1 MPALRRPPLRRISAP
16 MTLALETGDKVVD
29 VRIDR
34 RARQLLLKVN
44 PNGDL
49 ELVLPPYVS
58 RRAGLEFLEERRL
71 WISQQLRRI
80 PQPIPLAIGIEIPI
94 LGTPHRIVQ
103 KDACGRGAA
112 WFETSADQGLPL
124 LCVTGKPEHITR
136 RLTDFLKAEAR
147 RRLIPMAERHAQ
159 KLSMPLKRI
168 RFAETRRQWGSCT
181 AAGDLSFSWRLIL
194 APEWIADYVVAHEVA
209 HLRELNH
216 SPRFWHLVA
225 QLIGDRRTVTAARLW
240 LRRQGDHLHQYG

>member
-16 MTLALETGDKVVD
+16 ITLALETGDKIVD

-34 RARQLLLKVN
+34 RARQLLLKVSH
-44 PNGDL
+44 NGDL
-49 ELVLPPYVS
+49 QLVLPPYVS
-58 RRAGLEFLEERRL
+58 RRTGLEFLHERQL

-80 PQPIPLAIGIEIPI
+80 PQPIPLVIGTEIPI
-94 LGTPHRIVQ
+94 LGVPHRITQ
-103 KDACGRGAA
+103 KDTCGQGAA
-112 WFETSADQGLPL
+112 WFETSADHGLPL

-147 RRLIPMAERHAQ
+147 RRLVPMAERHAQ
-159 KLSMPLKRI
+159 KLGVSLKRI

-181 AAGDLSFSWRLIL
+181 AAGDLSFSWRLVL

-216 SPRFWHLVA
+216 SPRFWLLVA
-225 QLIGDRRTVTAARLW
+225 ELIGDRRAVTAARLW

>member
-1 MPALRRPPLRRISAP
+1 MPALRRTPLRRISAP
-16 MTLALETGDKVVD
+16 MTLSLETGDKIVA

-44 PNGDL
+44 PTGDL

-58 RRAGLEFLEERRL
+58 RRAGFEFLHERRL

-80 PQPIPLAIGIEIPI
+80 PEHIPLTIGIEIPI
-94 LGTPHRIVQ
+94 LGVPHRITQ
-103 KDACGRGAA
+103 KDPCGQGVA
-112 WFETSADQGLPL
+112 WFESPAAGDLPL
-124 LCVTGKPEHITR
+124 LCVTGKPEHVTR

-147 RRLIPMAERHAQ
+147 RRMVPMAERHAE
-159 KLSMPLKRI
+159 KLGVSLGRV

-194 APEWIADYVVAHEVA
+194 APEWITDYVVAHEVA

-216 SPRFWHLVA
+216 SPRFWHLVTE
-225 QLIGDRRTVTAARLW
+225 LLGDRRTVTSARLW
-240 LRRQGDHLHQYG
+240 LRRQGDRLHQYG

>member
-1 MPALRRPPLRRISAP
+1 MPALRRPPMRRISAP

-44 PNGDL
+44 PNGNL
-49 ELVLPPYVS
+49 ELVLPTYVS
-58 RRAGLEFLEERRL
+58 RRAGLAFLEERRL

-80 PQPIPLAIGIEIPI
+80 PQHIPLTVGTEIPI
-94 LGTPHRIVQ
+94 LGTPHRIMQ
-103 KDACGRGAA
+103 NDACGQGVA
-112 WFETSADQGLPL
+112 WFEASSDQEPPL
-124 LCVTGKPEHITR
+124 LCVTGKPEHVTR

-147 RRLIPMAERHAQ
+147 RRMVPMAERHAQ
-159 KLSMPLKRI
+159 KLGVSLGRI

-216 SPRFWHLVA
+216 SPRFWHLVTE
-225 QLIGDRRTVTAARLW
+225 LLGDRRTVTAARLW
-240 LRRQGDHLHQYG
+240 LRRQGDRLHQYG